1 MSKGFGYKYSGTK
14 GHITGIISSL
24 PSNPDIMV
32 RNGWKEISHPSA
44 KATGHRMFI
53 EERTGLKVEFDKKVP
68 GAPGYK
74 GLNHYHI
81 LNPNATNAKNKY
93 LDKDGN
99 PVRNGSPKSHIIP
112 KGEK

>member
-14 GHITGIISSL
+14 GHIMGVIGSL
-24 PSNPDIMV
+24 PNNPDIMV
-32 RNGWKEISHPSA
+32 KNGWIEISHPNA
-44 KATGHRMFI
+44 KASGHRMFK
-53 EERTGLKVEFDKKVP
+53 EERSGLKIEFDKKVP

-93 LDKDGN
+93 LDKNGN
-99 PVRNGSPKSHIIP
+99 PVRNGSPKSHIMP
-112 KGEK
+112 KGDK

>member
-14 GHITGIISSL
+14 GHIVGIISTL
-24 PSNPDIMV
+24 PNNPDIMIK
-32 RNGWKEISHPSA
+32 NGWMEISHPNA
-44 KATGHRMFI
+44 KSTGHRTFV
-53 EERTGLKVEFDKKVP
+53 EKETGLKVEFDEGKT

-99 PVRNGSPKSHIIP
+99 PVRNGSPKSHITP
-112 KGEK
+112 